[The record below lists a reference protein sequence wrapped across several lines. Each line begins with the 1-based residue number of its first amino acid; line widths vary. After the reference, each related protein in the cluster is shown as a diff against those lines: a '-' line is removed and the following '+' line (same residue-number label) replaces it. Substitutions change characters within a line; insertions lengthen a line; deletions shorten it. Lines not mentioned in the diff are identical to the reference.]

1 MTFIR
6 IQKLVYYVA
15 HKDSF
20 VSDTVRPL
28 SWKGWSAKYSDKKK
42 DTSSAEEMSRSPV
55 KCVTV
60 MLEIL

>member
-1 MTFIR
+1 M
-6 IQKLVYYVA
+6 A

-60 MLEIL
+60 MLEIF